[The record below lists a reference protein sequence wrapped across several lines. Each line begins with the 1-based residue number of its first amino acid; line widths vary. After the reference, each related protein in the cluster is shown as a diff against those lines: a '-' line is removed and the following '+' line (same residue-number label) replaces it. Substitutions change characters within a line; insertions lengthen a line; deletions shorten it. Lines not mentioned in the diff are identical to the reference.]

1 MTEKQ
6 ELIKLHHS
14 SDEKIKVTVNED
26 HLQAYLDSGYVR
38 TDESQKAEESK

>member
-14 SDEKIKVTVNED
+14 SDPKVKVSVNAD
-26 HLQAYLDSGYVR
+26 HLQAYLDSGYLKP
-38 TDESQKAEESK
+38 DEAK

>member
-1 MTEKQ
+1 MTAEKQ

-14 SDEKIKVTVNED
+14 SDEKVKVSVNED

-38 TDESQKAEESK
+38 ADEAK